1 VRLVQLRVD
10 IRDADPAYVDEK
22 VGTELYVHLR
32 AVPAIVDFRRAAL
45 VRATAL
51 HAAADDDECRQG
63 ALALLVLQRAMLA
76 VEDLGGLLYAL
87 EEPPSFERLVSYS
100 LDDLSALFARLFAD
114 PTLTPALFGLATAD
128 AIAAEPGLDDEQRQ
142 ALRLLSA
149 ITLMRV
155 DAQLATM
162 RPFWDLLLDDAKK
175 TMHGL
180 AFVAGRHA
188 VEPPGAGMISRALPS
203 RPARPFAVPLTTRV
217 DHISR
222 HVNTAVGTIALTPE
236 DVAGFV
242 AAGEAALDA
251 TEVLVGGRLHG
262 LQTNHAY
269 TVPKTYLDQLAP
281 PQREVLAGLFGDS
294 AE

>member
-1 VRLVQLRVD
+1 VQLRVD

-45 VRATAL
+45 ARAAAL
-51 HAAADDDECRQG
+51 HAAAEDDECRRG

-76 VEDLGGLLYAL
+76 VEDLAGLLYAL
-87 EEPPSFERLVSYS
+87 EEPPSFQRLVSYN
-100 LDDLSALFARLFAD
+100 LDDLSALVARLFSD
-114 PTLTPALFGLATAD
+114 PTLTPALLGLATAD
-128 AIAAEPGLDDEQRQ
+128 AIAAEPGLNGDQRE
-142 ALRLLSA
+142 ALRQLSA

-155 DAQLATM
+155 DAQLATV
-162 RPFWDLLLDDAKK
+162 RPFWDSLRDEAKK

-180 AFVAGRHA
+180 AFVAGRYA

-203 RPARPFAVPLTTRV
+203 TPERPFAVPLTTRV
-217 DHISR
+217 DHLSR
-222 HVNTAVGTIALTPE
+222 HVNTEVGTIALTPE
-236 DVAGFV
+236 DVARFV
-242 AAGEAALDA
+242 AAGEAALDT

-262 LQTNHAY
+262 LETNHAY

-281 PQREVLAGLFGDS
+281 PQRAVLTGLFGDNDD
-294 AE
+294 